1 MSPSSC
7 HTTNS
12 RSWLEKVLL
21 VPLVL
26 PHLHQNQEGTGGD
39 QQSPVCA
46 LCRPI
51 SSVPCGHRAEV
62 FQMKRRALMEGADF
76 HLRQV
81 GEGSLWDPGL

>member
-1 MSPSSC
+1 MAVPTMSPSSC

-39 QQSPVCA
+39 QQPPVCA
-46 LCRPI
+46 
-51 SSVPCGHRAEV
+51 VPSAQSPAGTEQR
-62 FQMKRRALMEGADF
+62 FSK
-76 HLRQV
+76 
-81 GEGSLWDPGL
+81 

>member
-7 HTTNS
+7 HTRNS

-26 PHLHQNQEGTGGD
+26 PHLHQNQEGTS
-39 QQSPVCA
+39 SPS

-51 SSVPCGHRAEV
+51 SSAPCGHRAEV